1 MMISS
6 QCSAQLV
13 ARLTGPAETET
24 KTTVSHRG
32 SASAFD
38 QPRSSTE
45 AELRLLKKIQLK
57 ENIASYTKPSWRDPR
72 ILAGY
77 FRQAVNYFFVNTSN
91 LRWTVGGLAQ
101 PPVDPARRM
110 RTVL

>member
-77 FRQAVNYFFVNTSN
+77 FRQVGSNPKSVANVRQRSESAVIGSE
-91 LRWTVGGLAQ
+91 W
-101 PPVDPARRM
+101 PVP
-110 RTVL
+110 